1 VSNSANRPG
10 ASNKPGKPASNKP
23 ASNKP
28 ASNKPATSK
37 LTAASFEDLPEA
49 VRETKKLPKPRRKL
63 PIWQLS
69 LVGLGGL
76 VLIVTIV
83 TIARLLTPTTPKIA
97 ENIAANAQFSPNPN
111 DIILGHYPYTE
122 APEAELEPINGD
134 GGIRLRKSAAQAYQA
149 MVAEA
154 QTAGVNLT
162 PLSAF
167 RSVKEQETVFFGVK
181 QERSQTTTQRAD
193 VSAPPGHSEHH
204 TGYAIDM
211 GDGNVPATHLS
222 PEFENTEGF
231 KWLQANAP
239 KYNFELSFPKDN
251 KQGVTYEPWHWRYVG
266 DRESLETFFKAKN
279 K

>member
-1 VSNSANRPG
+1 MSNSANRPG
-10 ASNKPGKPASNKP
+10 AANKSGKPASSKP
-23 ASNKP
+23 SGKP
-28 ASNKPATSK
+28 SSKPSSK
-37 LTAASFEDLPEA
+37 LTAASFDDLPEA
-49 VRETKKLPKPRRKL
+49 VRETKKLPQPRRKRS
-63 PIWQLS
+63 IWQLS
-69 LVGLGGL
+69 LVGIGGL
-76 VLIVTIV
+76 LLMLAIG
-83 TIARLLTPTTPKIA
+83 RLLTPNSPKLA
-97 ENIAANAQFSPNPN
+97 ENTAANAQPSSSPS
-111 DIILGHYPYTE
+111 DLILGHYAYPE
-122 APEAELEPINGD
+122 APESELEPINGD

-154 QTAGVNLT
+154 QAAGISLT

-167 RSVKEQETVFFGVK
+167 RSVKDQEAVFFGVK
-181 QERSQTTTQRAD
+181 QERSQTTAERAD

-204 TGYAIDM
+204 TGYAIDI
-211 GDGNVPATHLS
+211 GDGNVPSTNLS